1 MCQTKHGKIK
11 LDVLTQLTKLN
22 IFLKLKH
29 KKEPVH

>member
-1 MCQTKHGKIK
+1 MFQTKQDKIK

-22 IFLKLKH
+22 IFRKLKH